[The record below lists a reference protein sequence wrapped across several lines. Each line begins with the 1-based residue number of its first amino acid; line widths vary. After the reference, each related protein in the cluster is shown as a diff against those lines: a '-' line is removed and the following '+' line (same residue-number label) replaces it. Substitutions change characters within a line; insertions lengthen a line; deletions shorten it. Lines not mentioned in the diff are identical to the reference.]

1 MKFATYYDDGPK
13 VGLVEGEE
21 IWDLRRLTSRYLFET
36 ERLPECRDVAERL
49 VPNDMALFIR
59 MNHDRLGYYRD
70 ILGFAK
76 ERGSELEGLKDLAR
90 PVESTRLLA
99 PVLTPSKLICCGS
112 SYREYMI
119 ELGRKP
125 GDANWTKD
133 VKLSFLKHP
142 SALLGHKA
150 TIHYPADSKEWDYEN
165 ELAIIIGKPC
175 SDISEKDAL
184 SCIFG
189 FAVFNDSC
197 VRDLP
202 SYTGGL
208 DSPRGKAC
216 DDLAPCGP
224 WIVPV
229 EDLGKDVN
237 NLDWNTTVDGELR
250 QKNNTSDLLWPVER
264 MVAVAARYIRLS
276 PGDIIASG
284 SSKGNAHTN
293 GKYLKVGQKVRCE
306 IEGIGVLENTVGR
319 KSWSGDLPPMPTP
332 H

>member
-21 IWDLRRLTSRYLFET
+21 VWDLRRLASRYLFET

-59 MNHDRLGYYRD
+59 MNHDRLGLYRD
-70 ILGFAK
+70 MLGFAQQNRK
-76 ERGSELEGLKDLAR
+76 SLEGVKELAR
-90 PVESTRLLA
+90 PADGARLLA

-112 SYREYMI
+112 AYREYML
-119 ELGRKP
+119 ELGRTPEHP
-125 GDANWTKD
+125 GWPSD

-142 SALLGHKA
+142 SALLGHKD
-150 TIHYPADSKEWDYEN
+150 TIHYPADSEEWDYEN
-165 ELAIIIGKPC
+165 ELAIIIGKSC
-175 SDISEKDAL
+175 SDIDEEEAM

-202 SYTGGL
+202 SWTGGL

-250 QKNNTSDLLWPVER
+250 QKSNTSDLLWPVER

-276 PGDIIASG
+276 PGDIIATG

-319 KSWSGDLPPMPTP
+319 KSWTGDLPPMPAP